1 MKNREI
7 AERRAVN
14 QIWNAAQDYSLQPV
28 YVAFDEDGDAD
39 FYFNTVIGA
48 VYHYFQFET
57 LDKMFT
63 YLQRKQDGELYVEL
77 AGAGKLCIRQSQR

>member
-7 AERRAVN
+7 AERRAIN

-57 LDKMFT
+57 LDKMFKEYSVLGRSPKYSL
-63 YLQRKQDGELYVEL
+63 YLFEK
-77 AGAGKLCIRQSQR
+77 